1 MKREKLVF
9 RLFWV
14 GVILTFYFTGV
25 AIGILAT
32 ILGLLVIGFV
42 SRCGSMVSTSG
53 AESREMSME
62 SGDDG
67 IDDYTLRKHAGLT
80 RVEI

>member
-9 RLFWV
+9 RLFWI
-14 GVILTFYFTGV
+14 GVILTFYFSGV

-32 ILGLLVIGFV
+32 ISGLLVIAFF
-42 SRCGSMVSTSG
+42 SRRGSMVGEGGGEPT
-53 AESREMSME
+53 ELRME
-62 SGDDG
+62 ITDDG

>member
-14 GVILTFYFTGV
+14 GVILTFYFSGV
-25 AIGILAT
+25 ATGILAS
-32 ILGLLVIGFV
+32 ISGLLVIGFV
-42 SRCGSMVSTSG
+42 SRCGSKVSKAG
-53 AESREMSME
+53 AESPELGIE
-62 SGDDG
+62 IHDDG